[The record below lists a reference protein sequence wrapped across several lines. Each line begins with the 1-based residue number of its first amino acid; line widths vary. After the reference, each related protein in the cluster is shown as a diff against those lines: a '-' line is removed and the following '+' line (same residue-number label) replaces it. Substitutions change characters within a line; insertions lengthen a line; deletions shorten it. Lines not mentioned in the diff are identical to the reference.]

1 MDKNEYIDFDDLQ
14 KNLKIKSKELFY
26 SYIKSIFKDLSEKSD
41 DSKFKSISKINFFE
55 YMKLSV
61 FISESIFKCF
71 DEDNDGVLNL
81 QEFGNGMSHL
91 YIGSFEDTLKLI
103 FKIYD
108 NNRDGYIHKEDVRLL
123 LSYLPLRE
131 DHSKTEY
138 KYQMESQLE
147 INDIVTHTFGNKE
160 KLSFDEYVKST
171 ECKQSDSYLQLLC
184 YLYEKKP
191 FNENSLILLDSFNN
205 KKSNSKSPKKAN
217 EFYSPETKK
226 RILSP
231 KKQTNLSPVNNYL
244 KKIGV
249 KKEFNITLQSDHKE
263 TKIVDDSIYDD
274 VVRMNNVKKVET
286 TDDDNFESKLEKGK
300 SCFDSP
306 SNFLRKLLPKKKEFN
321 ILGSL
326 VKISDDDNSDKQ
338 HNFKLLKNTKDDT
351 TELKPMEGWV
361 YKMTQNNSLKKYWL
375 VVTGMDI
382 YYYKDENK
390 SDLSGMHNLSGCYI
404 KEHQSIS
411 VNNDKYFSFAV
422 IFQNKTR
429 IYYTTDREQSIS
441 WVNRLRKAVGYE
453 SFFEYYDIIDDIGE
467 GKFGVVKLGVHK
479 KTKLRVAIK
488 TIKKEN
494 VKTKQDQELIKT
506 EIDIMKMC
514 RHPNIVTLLDH
525 FENSEYIFIVMEYIP
540 GGDLTKYVRS
550 YIGGKN
556 NKTLPEKRTMELM
569 RQLASGLQYLHSFGI
584 VHRDLKPDNLMVTEK
599 SINGELRIMDF
610 GLSKM
615 MHHEEKVTD
624 GFGTLSFVAPEVLIR
639 KNYDSKVDVW
649 SFGVT
654 IYYLLSGDLPFDD
667 SSDNEEVIAKK
678 VVYSELQF
686 KNKIFEK
693 ISKEA
698 KALIADCL
706 IKEPIKRISIK
717 DALAHPW
724 FSKKFE

>member
-26 SYIKSIFKDLSEKSD
+26 SYVKSIFKDLSEKSD
-41 DSKFKSISKINFFE
+41 DNKSKSISKINFFE
-55 YMKLSV
+55 YMKLPV

-81 QEFGNGMSHL
+81 QEFGNGMSYL
-91 YIGSFEDTLKLI
+91 YLGSYEDTVKLI

-108 NNRDGYIHKEDVRLL
+108 NNRDGFIHKEDIRLL

-147 INDIVTHTFGNKE
+147 INDIVQHTFGNKD
-160 KLSFDEYVKST
+160 KLSLEEYIKAT

-191 FNENSLILLDSFNN
+191 FNENSIILLDSFN

-217 EFYSPETKK
+217 ELYSPETKK

-244 KKIGV
+244 KKMGV
-249 KKEFNITLQSDHKE
+249 KKEFNITLKSE
-263 TKIVDDSIYDD
+263 TKESKIHDESIYDD
-274 VVRMNNVKKVET
+274 VVRMNNVKQVDIVEG
-286 TDDDNFESKLEKGK
+286 DKIEDKLEKGK
-300 SCFDSP
+300 SGFDSP

-338 HNFKLLKNTKDDT
+338 HNFKLLKGTKDENND
-351 TELKPMEGWV
+351 LKPMEGWV

-390 SDLSGMHNLSGCYI
+390 SELSGMHNLSGCYI
-404 KEHQSIS
+404 KEHSSIS

-422 IFQNKTR
+422 IFQSKTR

-494 VKTKQDQELIKT
+494 VKTKQDQELIKS

-540 GGDLTKYVRS
+540 GGDLTKYVRT

-569 RQLASGLQYLHSFGI
+569 KQLASGLQYLHSYGI

-599 SINGELRIMDF
+599 SINGEIRIMDF

-654 IYYLLSGDLPFDD
+654 VFYLLSGDLPFDD

-698 KALIADCL
+698 KTLIADCL
-706 IKEPIKRISIK
+706 IKDPHKRISIK
-717 DALAHPW
+717 DALTYPW
-724 FSKKFE
+724 FSKKFD